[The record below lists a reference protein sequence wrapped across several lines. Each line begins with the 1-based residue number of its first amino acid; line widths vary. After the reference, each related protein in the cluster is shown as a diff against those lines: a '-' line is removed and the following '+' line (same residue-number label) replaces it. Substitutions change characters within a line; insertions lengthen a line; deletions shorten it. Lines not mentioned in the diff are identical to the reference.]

1 MASNSRDLD
10 EDDVRSRPARST
22 RPRTKDRPDYSKA
35 KQALVIAV
43 DRGRTTCITLDSQAG
58 NSQAGNSQ
66 TGNNQGD
73 EVITAMKSREL
84 GRKSVVVGD
93 VVGIVGDT
101 TGDAGTLAR
110 IVTVSPRKNSLTRT
124 VDDSAEMERMIV
136 ANVEQMA
143 IVIAS
148 ANPEPRHGFVDRA
161 LVVAFDQGIKPIII
175 VTKCDLADAKEFL
188 TSYDDLEV
196 EILKTQRGADL
207 SQIRTALSNK
217 KTVLLGHSGV
227 GKSTLVNALVDS
239 ADRAT
244 GIVNE
249 VTGRGRHT
257 SSSALAL
264 RLNPLSPAEN
274 KSGLRET
281 GWIIDTPGVRSFG
294 VAHIDSKR
302 VIGAFTEFSEAIE
315 HCPKNCS
322 HNEESCALNSWDLDA
337 TSKSRLESL
346 RRLMQA

>member
-1 MASNSRDLD
+1 LVSKSRDLD

-22 RPRTKDRPDYSKA
+22 RPRTKDRPDYSNA

-43 DRGRTTCITLDSQAG
+43 DRGRTTCITLEPATKS
-58 NSQAGNSQ
+58 
-66 TGNNQGD
+66 D

-93 VVGIVGDT
+93 IVGIVGDT
-101 TGDAGTLAR
+101 TGDVGTLAR
-110 IVTVSPRKNSLTRT
+110 IVTVAPRKNSLTRT

-136 ANVEQMA
+136 ANVDQMA

-188 TSYDDLEV
+188 TAFDDLDI

-207 SQIRTALSNK
+207 SEIRAALTNK

-227 GKSTLVNALVDS
+227 GKSTLVNALVDA

-264 RLNPLSPAEN
+264 RLNPTSLAERDFGA
-274 KSGLRET
+274 SET

-322 HNEESCALNSWDLDA
+322 HNEESCALNSWDLDV

>member
-1 MASNSRDLD
+1 LASNSRDLD

-58 NSQAGNSQ
+58 NIE
-66 TGNNQGD
+66 GD

-93 VVGIVGDT
+93 IVGIVGDT
-101 TGDAGTLAR
+101 TGDVGTLAR
-110 IVTVSPRKNSLTRT
+110 IVTVAPRKNSLTRT

-188 TSYDDLEV
+188 KAYDDLEID
-196 EILKTQRGADL
+196 ILKTQRGADL
-207 SQIRTALSNK
+207 SEIRAVLSNK

-227 GKSTLVNALVDS
+227 GKSTLVNALVDA

-264 RLNPLSPAEN
+264 RLNPTPLAEN
-274 KSGLRET
+274 NSETSET